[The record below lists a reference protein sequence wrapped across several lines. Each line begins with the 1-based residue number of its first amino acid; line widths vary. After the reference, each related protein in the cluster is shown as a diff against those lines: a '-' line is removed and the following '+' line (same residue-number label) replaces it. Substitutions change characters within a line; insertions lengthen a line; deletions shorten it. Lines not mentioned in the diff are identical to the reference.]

1 MAYYLSK
8 DLRHTLVG
16 GLRGF
21 FRLLYFTA
29 VFVASS
35 LVALLARAVLP
46 GATYRA
52 IRPDLARTLGRV
64 VTYASNV
71 RVRRKGTAPPPGAFI
86 VANHLSWADSF
97 TFLGELGC
105 RFMAN
110 HLYGEIVGFGTV
122 LRSIGVEF
130 MNRMSLKAIGPA
142 RAAVRRMI
150 ARGESLVVF
159 PEGRTSRGEQVR
171 RFRAALLQ
179 TAVDLGIPVAS
190 AAVTYETPAG
200 WPPASVV
207 IGWEEWP
214 PLITHIYRA
223 FHAPRI
229 ICRIRF
235 GSRDV
240 AATDR
245 RSLASRLHRAVSGLF
260 EPMPQLSPEELQR
273 IDVGRRLSRP
283 IVYGQEPDEHERA

>member
-1 MAYYLSK
+1 MAYYLSR
-8 DLRHTLVG
+8 DLRHTLIG
-16 GLRGF
+16 GLRGY
-21 FRLLYFTA
+21 FRLLYFTV
-29 VFVASS
+29 VFILSSVAALS
-35 LVALLARAVLP
+35 VRALLPIRA
-46 GATYRA
+46 YRK
-52 IRPDLARTLGRV
+52 IRPELSRSLGRI
-64 VTYASNV
+64 VTYASNI
-71 RVRRKGTAPPPGAFI
+71 RVRHEGQPPPAGSF
-86 VANHLSWADSF
+86 VVSNHLSWADSF

-105 RFMAN
+105 HFMAN

-142 RAAVRRMI
+142 RDTIRRVMKL
-150 ARGESLVVF
+150 GESLVVF
-159 PEGRTSRGEQVR
+159 PEGRTSRGERVR

-229 ICRIRF
+229 TCRIRY
-235 GSRDV
+235 SPVHV
-240 AATDR
+240 AAADR
-245 RSLASRLHRAVSGLF
+245 RSLAEQLHETVSELF
-260 EPMPQLSPEELQR
+260 RPMPQLSREALR
-273 IDVGRRLSRP
+273 KIDVMRRLSQP
-283 IVYGQEPDEHERA
+283 IVYDQEKDEPGVV

>member
-1 MAYYLSK
+1 M
-8 DLRHTLVG
+8 
-16 GLRGF
+16 
-21 FRLLYFTA
+21 LYFTA

-35 LVALLARAVLP
+35 LVALSVRAVLP
-46 GATYRA
+46 GRTYRT
-52 IRPDLARTLGRV
+52 IRPRLARRLGRI

-71 RVRRKGTAPPPGAFI
+71 RVRREGDAPPAGAFI

-105 RFMAN
+105 SFMAN
-110 HLYGEIVGFGTV
+110 HLYGEIAGFGTV

-142 RAAVRRMI
+142 RATVRRVLD
-150 ARGESLVVF
+150 RGESLVVF
-159 PEGRTSRGEQVR
+159 PEGRTSRGERVR

-229 ICRIRF
+229 TCRIRF
-235 GSRDV
+235 GPSTI

-245 RSLASRLHRAVSGLF
+245 RSLADRLHHAVSGLF
-260 EPMPQLSPEELQR
+260 RPMPQLSPEQLQR
-273 IDVGRRLSRP
+273 IDVVGRITRP
-283 IVYGQEPDEHERA
+283 IVYGQEPDELERV